1 MVRLKARC
9 RNRLDFEHYFLRQKC
24 FGWHTLLLQADFHNL
39 SLRRF
44 TEYFYFVS
52 KHLRHFT
59 GSTEVLGWK
68 PFTVNMGEVQ
78 GDGRTVA

>member
-44 TEYFYFVS
+44 TEYCFILSASTSGILQDRPKY
-52 KHLRHFT
+52 LG
-59 GSTEVLGWK
+59 GSPLLSIWVRYRAMVEL
-68 PFTVNMGEVQ
+68 
-78 GDGRTVA
+78 